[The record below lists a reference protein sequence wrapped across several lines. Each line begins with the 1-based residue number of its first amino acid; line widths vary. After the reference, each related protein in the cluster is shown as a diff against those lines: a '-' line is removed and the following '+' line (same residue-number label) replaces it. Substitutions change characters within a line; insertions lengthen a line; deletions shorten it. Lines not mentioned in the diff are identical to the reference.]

1 MQIIRIIASMEI
13 MNIVLLFAVLT
24 FFATLLGGLTAL
36 RFREKTHLLYGFTA
50 GVIISVI
57 FFDILPEIVELST
70 QLQIDLHQS
79 LIWLVGGFLAFHIAE
94 KAIVMNH
101 AHEDEY
107 GEHKHEVV
115 GMGAAAALIGHSF
128 LDGIGIGIGF
138 QLSPAIGT
146 AIAIAVLSHD
156 FADGINTVTLM
167 LAHDN
172 SKKKTL
178 WFLFFDALAPVAG
191 ALAGFL
197 YTLPTSF
204 SLKYL
209 GVFAGFLLY
218 IGASHILPE
227 AHSKHSSWKTVFMTI
242 AGAILTFFVLSFI
255 S

>member
-1 MQIIRIIASMEI
+1 MTP
-13 MNIVLLFAVLT
+13 VLTFAILT
-24 FFATLLGGLTAL
+24 FFATLIGGFTAI
-36 RFREKTHLLYGFTA
+36 RFKEKTHLLFGFTA
-50 GVIISVI
+50 GVILSVV
-57 FFDILPEIVELST
+57 FFDLLPEIATISGSFG
-70 QLQIDLHQS
+70 IDLHQS

-107 GEHKHEVV
+107 GEHKHQVV
-115 GMGAAAALIGHSF
+115 GMGASLALIGHSF

-146 AIAIAVLSHD
+146 AIAIAVLSQD

-167 LAHDN
+167 LAHNN

-178 WFLFFDALAPVAG
+178 WFLFFDAFAPVVG
-191 ALAGFL
+191 ALVGFL
-197 YTLPTSF
+197 YAIPESF

-227 AHSKHSSWKTVFMTI
+227 AHSKHSTWSTVFMTI
-242 AGAILTFFVLSFI
+242 AGTVLTYAALSFI
-255 S
+255 G

>member
-1 MQIIRIIASMEI
+1 
-13 MNIVLLFAVLT
+13 MNIVLLFAVLA

-36 RFREKTHLLYGFTA
+36 RFKEKTHLLFGFTA
-50 GVIISVI
+50 GVILSVV
-57 FFDILPEIVELST
+57 FFDIFPEIVDLSAK
-70 QLQIDLHQS
+70 LNIDLHQS
-79 LIWLVGGFLAFHIAE
+79 LIWLVAGFLVFHIAE
-94 KAIVMNH
+94 KAITMNH

-107 GEHKHEVV
+107 GEHKHPVV
-115 GMGAAAALIGHSF
+115 GMGAAGALIGHSF
-128 LDGIGIGIGF
+128 LDGVGIGIGF

-167 LAHDN
+167 LAHN
-172 SKKKTL
+172 NPRRKTL
-178 WFLFFDALAPVAG
+178 WFLFFDAIAPVAG
-191 ALAGFL
+191 ALLGFL

-209 GVFAGFLLY
+209 EVFAGFLLY

-227 AHSKHSSWKTVFMTI
+227 AHSKHSSWKIVFMTI
-242 AGAILTFFVLSFI
+242 LGTLLTYTALSFI

>member
-1 MQIIRIIASMEI
+1 MTA
-13 MNIVLLFAVLT
+13 VLTFAVLT
-24 FFATLLGGLTAL
+24 FFATLAGGLTAL
-36 RFREKTHLLYGFTA
+36 RFKEKTHLLFGFTA
-50 GVIISVI
+50 GVILSVI
-57 FFDILPEIVELST
+57 FFDIFPEIIELSAN
-70 QLQIDLHQS
+70 LGIDLHQS

-107 GEHKHEVV
+107 GEHKHQVV

-172 SKKKTL
+172 PRRKTL
-178 WFLFFDALAPVAG
+178 WFLFFDAFAPIVG
-191 ALAGFL
+191 ALVGFL
-197 YTLPTSF
+197 YTVPASF

-242 AGAILTFFVLSFI
+242 LGTVLTFLVLSFI

>member
-1 MQIIRIIASMEI
+1 MY
-13 MNIVLLFAVLT
+13 IVLLFAVLA
-24 FFATLLGGLTAL
+24 FAATLLGGFTAF
-36 RFREKTHLLYGFTA
+36 RFKEKTHLLYGFTA
-50 GVIISVI
+50 GVILSVV
-57 FFDILPEIVELST
+57 FFDIFPEIVELSS
-70 QLQIDLHQS
+70 QLNIDLHQS

-115 GMGAAAALIGHSF
+115 GMGAAGALIGHSF
-128 LDGIGIGIGF
+128 LDGLGIGIAF
-138 QLSPAIGT
+138 QLSPAIGI
-146 AIAIAVLSHD
+146 AVAIAVLSHD

-172 SKKKTL
+172 TKKKTL
-178 WFLFFDALAPVAG
+178 WFLFFDAIAPVIG
-191 ALAGFL
+191 AIAGFL
-197 YTLPTSF
+197 YTLPVSF

-209 GVFAGFLLY
+209 GIFAGFLLY

-242 AGAILTFFVLSFI
+242 AGTVITFVLLSFI

>member
-1 MQIIRIIASMEI
+1 MD
-13 MNIVLLFAVLT
+13 IVLPFAILT
-24 FFATLLGGLTAL
+24 FLATLLGGFTAL
-36 RFREKTHLLYGFTA
+36 RFKEKTHLLYGFTA

-57 FFDILPEIVELST
+57 FFDIFPEIVDLSAR
-70 QLQIDLHQS
+70 LNIDLHQS

-115 GMGAAAALIGHSF
+115 GMGAAGALIGHSF

-172 SKKKTL
+172 TKKKTL
-178 WFLFFDALAPVAG
+178 WFLFLDAIAPVVG
-191 ALAGFL
+191 ALVGFL
-197 YTLPTSF
+197 YTFPVSF

-242 AGAILTFFVLSFI
+242 LGTVITFLLLSFI